1 MAYSFNHSTD
11 GFIATQSLT
20 LLYGPTAAGKQD
32 IVFSGTFSN
41 IDDTNQVQH
50 NVTLKRYNGT
60 VYTTVL
66 NNIPVPYGGSSKCP
80 KIVLLPG
87 ESLYVSSEVTGAI
100 ECSLNILSLS

>member
-1 MAYSFNHSTD
+1 MAYSFNHSPD
-11 GFIATQSLT
+11 GFIATTSLT
-20 LLYGPTAAGKQD
+20 LLYGPTVQGNQD
-32 IVFSGTFSN
+32 IIFSGTFSN
-41 IDDTNQVQH
+41 IDDTNEVQH

-87 ESLYVSSEVTGAI
+87 ESLYVSSDATGSI